1 MNDDIYMIGTK
12 GKTTLVIYRDDLSGS
27 PREEWDNLGHLI
39 LFGRDTDG
47 YGDKHTYRDMR
58 ELITALGKT
67 KRVQY
72 PVYAYVH
79 SGVAFSLSD
88 FGDRWDSGICGLIYV
103 TYDEIEKEYGKV
115 DDATIATA
123 KTVLQDEIKA
133 LDQYTGGEV
142 YGYTLYEF
150 DEPLDSCGGFYGS
163 DSIEDIL
170 DETGFSKS
178 DMKEVYNNYRFNLN
192 NYFEETFVKEV
203 KWSLRP

>member
-1 MNDDIYMIGTK
+1 MIYK
-12 GKTTLVIYRDDLSGS
+12 DYDCES
-27 PREEWDNLGHLI
+27 PREWDSLGYLI
-39 LFGRDTDG
+39 LFGRDTRA
-47 YGDKHTYRDMR
+47 YGDKHNYKSFQ
-58 ELITALGKT
+58 ELTTALSGI

-79 SGVAFSLSD
+79 SGVTFSLSD

-115 DDATIATA
+115 DDSTIATA
-123 KTVLQDEIKA
+123 KTVLQGEIEA
-133 LDQYTGGEV
+133 LNQYASGEV

-150 DEPLDSCGGFYGS
+150 DGPLYSCGGFYGS
-163 DSIEDIL
+163 DGIEDIL

-178 DMKEVYNNYRFNLN
+178 DMKEVYNNYRFGLD
-192 NYFEETFVKEV
+192 NYFEETFIKTV